1 MVSTRVIRV
10 GLSAVA
16 LGAATLAS
24 SASYAQG
31 QPGQPGQLT
40 SLKPPTP
47 GREDTSRPLVMT
59 IVAGLVIVASVV
71 GANMIPAKRGHQ
83 D

>member
-1 MVSTRVIRV
+1 MVSTRAIRV

-16 LGAATLAS
+16 LGAAVLAS
-24 SASYAQG
+24 GTSYAQG
-31 QPGQPGQLT
+31 QPGQPGQPAT
-40 SLKPPTP
+40 LKPPTP

-59 IVAGLVIVASVV
+59 IVAGLVIVAGVV

>member
-1 MVSTRVIRV
+1 MVSTRAIRV

-16 LGAATLAS
+16 LGAAVVAS

-31 QPGQPGQLT
+31 PPGQPT
-40 SLKPPTP
+40 TLKPPTP

-59 IVAGLVIVASVV
+59 IVAGLVIVASVI